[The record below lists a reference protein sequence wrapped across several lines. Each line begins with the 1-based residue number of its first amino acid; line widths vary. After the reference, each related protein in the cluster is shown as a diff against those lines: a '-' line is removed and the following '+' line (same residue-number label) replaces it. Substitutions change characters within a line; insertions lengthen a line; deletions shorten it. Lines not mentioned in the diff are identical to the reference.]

1 MRETDLGIYEW
12 AGKAERGT
20 VAAVLR
26 SGEDGWTLHLV
37 DTYWNL
43 YGSSV
48 EPERVK
54 KKAIPLMEA
63 ECTAENLVKVI
74 CKATGITVP
83 EDELREK
90 LEEEESCSV
99 KL

>member
-1 MRETDLGIYEW
+1 MKEIDLGIYEW
-12 AGKAERGT
+12 AGKAERGS

-26 SGEDGWTLHLV
+26 AGETGWTLHIV
-37 DTYWNL
+37 DQYWNL

-54 KKAIPLMEA
+54 KKEIPLTEA

-83 EDELREK
+83 QDELKEK
-90 LEEEESCSV
+90 LKE
-99 KL
+99 K

>member
-1 MRETDLGIYEW
+1 MREIDLGVYEW
-12 AGKAERGT
+12 AGKAERGS
-20 VAAVLR
+20 VAVALR
-26 SGEDGWTLHLV
+26 DDATGWVLHLV
-37 DTYWNL
+37 DQYWNL

-54 KKAIPLMEA
+54 KKAIPLTEA
-63 ECTAENLVKVI
+63 ECTSENLVKVI

-83 EDELREK
+83 ENKLKEK
-90 LEEEESCSV
+90 LEGDEPCSV